1 MADLFQIAGL
11 GNVQVPASREC
22 VMEKIEKAAGAAPVA
37 LALQGGGSHGAF
49 TWGVLDR
56 LLDDVAQERLHLTA
70 ISGASAGAIN
80 AALCACGL
88 ASGGAD
94 GARHKLRAFWEGVSR
109 SGTLAGNAFFG
120 FGEPGPFGGWNIDWS
135 PVAITLEAI
144 GLVVSPYSNPF
155 YQDALRPLLEQVL
168 PAAELAAFNQSNEA
182 ARVFISATNV
192 RDNQRAIFT
201 QPDISLDALRASACL
216 PTTFRAVS
224 LDDAPYW
231 DGGYLG
237 NPPLS
242 PLVDVAQDLLL
253 VMVNPLVRKDMP
265 PRNAP
270 AILDRL
276 NEIGF
281 NASVVLEMNAIEAVN
296 RVLAD
301 LDATQASSA
310 TSASK
315 STRYKPVRF
324 HLIRDDDFLAG
335 FGLVSKSSTSW
346 ALIDKLFERGRSVAN
361 RWLASHYEQIGRAS
375 SFDVHAEL
383 LQPVLGTKG
392 RARAASGAT

>member
-1 MADLFQIAGL
+1 
-11 GNVQVPASREC
+11 
-22 VMEKIEKAAGAAPVA
+22 MEKNQKAAGAASVA

-56 LLDDVAQERLHLTA
+56 LLEDVAQERLHITA

-80 AALCACGL
+80 ATLCACGL

-94 GARHKLRAFWEGVSR
+94 AARVKLRAFWEGVSR

-224 LDDAPYW
+224 LDDVPYW

-253 VMVNPLVRKDMP
+253 VMINPLVRKDMP

-296 RVLAD
+296 RVLVD
-301 LDATQASSA
+301 LGAAGDSN
-310 TSASK
+310 
-315 STRYKPVRF
+315 STKYKPVRF

-335 FGLVSKSSTSW
+335 FGMVSKSSTSW

-361 RWLASHYEQIGRAS
+361 RWLASHYEQIGRAA
-375 SFDVHAEL
+375 SFDVRTEL

-392 RARAASGAT
+392 RARMI

>member
-1 MADLFQIAGL
+1 
-11 GNVQVPASREC
+11 
-22 VMEKIEKAAGAAPVA
+22 MENSQKAAGAAPDKAGGAVPIA

-56 LLDDVAQERLHLTA
+56 LLEDVAVEKLHVTA

-80 AALCACGL
+80 ATLCACGL
-88 ASGGAD
+88 ARGGAD
-94 GARHKLRAFWEGVSR
+94 AARHKLRAFWEGVSR
-109 SGTLAGNAFFG
+109 SGTLAGNALFG

-135 PVAITLEAI
+135 PVAIALEAV

-155 YQDALRPLLEQVL
+155 YRDALRPLLEQVL
-168 PAAELAAFNQSNEA
+168 PAADLVAFNQSKEA

-192 RDNQRAIFT
+192 RDNQRMIFT

-224 LDDAPYW
+224 MDDVPYW

-242 PLVDVAQDLLL
+242 PLVDVAQDLVL
-253 VMVNPLVRKDMP
+253 VMINPLVRQDMP

-281 NASVVLEMNAIEAVN
+281 NASVVLELNAIEAVN

-301 LDATQASSA
+301 LGVDDASN
-310 TSASK
+310 ASK
-315 STRYKPVRF
+315 PTRYKTVRL
-324 HLIRDDDFLAG
+324 HLIRDDHFLAG

-361 RWLASHYEQIGRAS
+361 RWLASHYSQLGRSA

-383 LQPVLGTKG
+383 LQPVLGAKG
-392 RARAASGAT
+392 RARTPAGTN